1 VSAPAPPVVPTAP
14 TARQRAAP
22 IRDAWARQ
30 ACTAGLWAAL
40 LLVTYWWVADGG
52 ITALAGWAT
61 GLTALGQLTGLL
73 ASVLLLVQVVLMA
86 RVPALERVFGQ
97 DRLAILHRTVGF
109 TSFTAMLAHIGLIT
123 WGYAAGRIA
132 AVPATAWELTVDYPG
147 MLLAV
152 AGTVCLVLVVV
163 TSVRAARARLRYE
176 SWHLLHLYAYLGV
189 GFALPHQ
196 LWTGQEFLQS
206 SARTAFW
213 WGLWIAAAGAV
224 LVWRI
229 GQPVWRSLRHRLV
242 VSEVVPEA
250 DGCVSV
256 HMTGR
261 RLDALPARA
270 GQFLIWR
277 FLAPGWTRGHP
288 YSLSAAPDGRSL
300 RITVKDLGDGSAA
313 LRALRPDTRVLVEG
327 PYGRLTARA
336 RTSTGVAMIGAGVGI
351 TPLRAL
357 AEELAGRDENRADG
371 VDVVLLH
378 RYRDEPLFADELATL
393 ARDGRARTLPLPGP
407 RRAPGSWLGPTIDAA
422 VDDLTALRAWVPDI
436 AARDVYVCG
445 PPDWTRLVQH
455 TLTAAGV
462 PAQAVHI
469 ETFGW

>member
-1 VSAPAPPVVPTAP
+1 VPAPAPPIVVPTA
-14 TARQRAAP
+14 RHRAAP
-22 IRDAWARQ
+22 HRATRDAWARH
-30 ACTAGLWAAL
+30 ACAAGLWGAL

-52 ITALAGWAT
+52 ITALGGWAT

-73 ASVLLLVQVVLMA
+73 ASVLLLVQVLLMA

-97 DRLAILHRTVGF
+97 DRLAVLHRTVGF

-123 WGYAAGRIA
+123 WGYAAGRIT

-206 SARTAFW
+206 SARTVFW

-242 VSEVVPEA
+242 VCEVVPEA

-256 HMTGR
+256 RMTGR

-313 LRALRPDTRVLVEG
+313 LRALRPGTRVLVEG
-327 PYGRLTARA
+327 PYGRLAERA
-336 RTSTGVAMIGAGVGI
+336 RTSTAVAMIGAGVGI

-357 AEELAGRDENRADG
+357 AEELGRET
-371 VDVVLLH
+371 DVVLLH

-393 ARDGRARTLPLPGP
+393 TRDGIARTLALPGP
-407 RRAPGSWLGPTIDAA
+407 RRAPGSWLGPTAYA
-422 VDDLTALRAWVPDI
+422 DDLTALRAWVPDI
-436 AARDVYVCG
+436 ADRDVYVCG
-445 PPDWTRLVQH
+445 PPGWTRLVQH

-462 PAQAVHI
+462 PAGAVHI
-469 ETFGW
+469 ENFGW